1 MAESN
6 PAETYILSYFS
17 ALDAVK
23 RGRSTA
29 EAQAADKSAPES
41 EQATAAAAALDL
53 TDEIGR
59 LEAAHEAFM
68 AKFTNINPPSA
79 DVVARAVALS
89 TALAQNIAQSKQA
102 VAILGTVT
110 QFVDAW
116 AKLSEGSPAASPSPQ
131 AANPAAKPPT
141 NLSAKPKKASKS
153 GTHKASTWLQ
163 GQLEAAKR

>member
-6 PAETYILSYFS
+6 PAETYVINYFA

-23 RGRSTA
+23 SARSKA
-29 EAQAADKSAPES
+29 QAQAADKSAPES
-41 EQATAAAAALDL
+41 DQAAAAAAALDL

-68 AKFTNINPPSA
+68 AKFTNVNPPSA

-102 VAILGTVT
+102 VAILGIVA
-110 QFVDAW
+110 QFVDDW
-116 AKLSEGSPAASPSPQ
+116 AALSKGSPAASPAPQ
-131 AANPAAKPPT
+131 AVGTAAKTPT
-141 NLSAKPKKASKS
+141 NLSTRAKKALGSS
-153 GTHKASTWLQ
+153 ARRTSTWLR
-163 GQLEAAKR
+163 GHAK